1 MASDLQPHDPAVLGF
16 FAERHLATLSLHRPD
31 GSLQVTPVGVT
42 LDPGSSVA
50 RVITWAGSYKARTL
64 AADPGRDVA
73 LCQVDGR
80 RWLAIYG
87 PADVTVDPDRVA
99 TAVALHGLRYRPPA
113 ERSDR
118 VAIEIRVERMVGN
131 L

>member
-1 MASDLQPHDPAVLGF
+1 LATLRPDDPAVRRF
-16 FAERHLATLSLHRPD
+16 FTERHLATLTLHRPD

-42 LDPGSSVA
+42 LDAASGLA

-64 AADPGRDVA
+64 AADPGDVA

-80 RWLAIYG
+80 RWLALYG
-87 PADVTVDPDRVA
+87 SAEVTDDPDRVA
-99 TAVALHGLRYRPPA
+99 VAVALYRQRYRPPK
-113 ERSDR
+113 ERPDR
-118 VAIEIRVERMVGN
+118 VAIEITMDRMVGN